1 MKKALAIIISLSLL
15 FTAGCGAALTDSNN
29 NSVIAVSFY
38 PVYIFTLN
46 LVNGIDD
53 VTVAC
58 MAEQST
64 GCLHDYTLTARD
76 ARLLSDADVFVINGA
91 GLEGFIG
98 DITETAEDLPL
109 IDSSVGI
116 ELICSHHHENGE
128 DNHGEAEHTHGHNH
142 ENNSHI
148 WLSVENA
155 KKQVLNIKNGL
166 VKIYPQYEEQISANY
181 EAYIDRLDSLSEEL
195 KMTYEKAKGERII
208 TFHGAYEYMA
218 QESGLEIIECI
229 ESDEGGEPSAKKI
242 AHLCDI
248 IPENNIKA
256 LFVEP
261 DYNGSAAEILANETG
276 AEIYVLNPVTRG
288 EKNLSAYEDIMKEN
302 IQTILKAVS

>member
-1 MKKALAIIISLSLL
+1 MKKVLAIILALSLL
-15 FTAGCGAALTDSNN
+15 FTAGCGAALTENN
-29 NSVIAVSFY
+29 DSVIAVSFY
-38 PVYIFTLN
+38 PVYIFTSN
-46 LVNGIDD
+46 LVDGVEGLSVI
-53 VTVAC
+53 C
-58 MAEQST
+58 MAEQTS

-91 GLEGFIG
+91 GLESFLT
-98 DITETAEDLPL
+98 DISETNEDLPI
-109 IDSSVGI
+109 IDSSSDI
-116 ELICSHHHENGE
+116 ELICSHHHEE
-128 DNHGEAEHTHGHNH
+128 DEHHAHSH

-155 KKQVLNIKNGL
+155 KKQVLNIRNGL
-166 VKIYPQYEEQISANY
+166 IEYYPQHEKQINENY
-181 EAYIDRLDSLSEEL
+181 ENYIKRLDALSDEL
-195 KMTYEKAKGERII
+195 KKTYETASGEKII

-218 QESGLEIIECI
+218 EESGLEIIECI

-242 AHLCDI
+242 AHLCDM

-276 AEIYVLNPVTRG
+276 VQIFVLNPVTSG
-288 EKNLSAYEDIMKEN
+288 EDSLSAYEDIMKEN

>member
-1 MKKALAIIISLSLL
+1 MKKFIAMIIVLSLL
-15 FTAGCGAALTDSNN
+15 FTAGCGAVVTDNTD
-29 NSVIAVSFY
+29 SVIAVSFY

-46 LVNGIDD
+46 LVEGIDELT
-53 VTVAC
+53 VTC

-76 ARLLSDADVFVINGA
+76 AKLLNDASVFVINGA
-91 GLEGFIG
+91 GLETFLP
-98 DITETAEDLPL
+98 DITETTENLSV
-109 IDSSVGI
+109 IDSSEGI
-116 ELICSHHHENGE
+116 ELICSHHHEEGDE
-128 DNHGEAEHTHGHNH
+128 YHSHNH

-166 VKIYPQYEEQISANY
+166 VENYPEHEKQITENY
-181 EAYIDRLDSLSEEL
+181 VNYIGRLNELSLEL
-195 KMTYEKAKGERII
+195 DKTYQAAQGKKII
-208 TFHGAYEYMA
+208 TFHAAYEYMA
-218 QESGLEIIECI
+218 AESGLEIIECI

-242 AHLCDI
+242 ANLCHI
-248 IPENNIKA
+248 IPQNNIKA

-261 DYNGSAAEILANETG
+261 DYNGSAAGILEGETG
-276 AEIYVLNPVTRG
+276 VKIYVLNPVTRG
-288 EKNLSAYEDIMKEN
+288 ENTLNAYEDIMREN

>member
-1 MKKALAIIISLSLL
+1 MIIVLSLL
-15 FTAGCGAALTDSNN
+15 FTAGCGAVVMDNTD
-29 NSVIAVSFY
+29 SVIAVSFY
-38 PVYIFTLN
+38 PIYIFTLN
-46 LVNGIDD
+46 LVEGIDGLT
-53 VTVAC
+53 VTC

-76 ARLLSDADVFVINGA
+76 AKLLNDADVFVINGA
-91 GLEGFIG
+91 GLETFLH
-98 DITETAEDLPL
+98 DITGTVEGLP
-109 IDSSVGI
+109 IVDSSEGI
-116 ELICSHHHENGE
+116 ELICSHHHEENE
-128 DNHGEAEHTHGHNH
+128 EHHAHNH

-166 VKIYPQYEEQISANY
+166 VENYPQHEKQINENY
-181 EAYIDRLDSLSEEL
+181 ENYIGRLNGLSIEL
-195 KMTYEKAKGERII
+195 DKTYRAAQGKKII
-208 TFHGAYEYMA
+208 TFHAAYEYMA

-242 AHLCDI
+242 AQLCDL

-261 DYNGSAAEILANETG
+261 DYSGSAAEILAAETDV
-276 AEIYVLNPVTRG
+276 EIYVLNPVTRG
-288 EKNLSAYEDIMKEN
+288 EATLSAYEDIMREN
-302 IQTILKAVS
+302 IQTILKAMS